1 MSPTGRRVPAWQGGH
16 RAAAGQVRQRD
27 VGVFADGAVDRSPC
41 GSATRA
47 RLAVLA
53 AEGRP
58 LAGTVPRHGS
68 IVGSTPTGT
77 VLDRVDVDGRRAV
90 IPQVAGTAHRTG
102 EHVSTIDPHDPLVP
116 GSVLR

>member
-1 MSPTGRRVPAWQGGH
+1 MAV
-16 RAAAGQVRQRD
+16 V
-27 VGVFADGAVDRSPC
+27 ADGEVDRSPC

-58 LAGTVPRHGS
+58 PAGTVLRHES

-77 VLDRVDVDGRRAV
+77 VLDRVGVDGRRAV
-90 IPQVAGTAHRTG
+90 IRQVTGTAHRTG
-102 EHVSTIDPHDPLVP
+102 EHVSTIDPYDPYDPYDPPVP
-116 GSVLR
+116 GFVLR